1 MTHHRRKATRFALA
15 LALAAATFAGPAKA
29 ADPYEINAILPQT
42 GTAAALGKS
51 FAVSLGVLETVT
63 NKAGGIA
70 GRPIK
75 FVIQDDQSNP
85 QITLQI
91 TNGLIAKQVPI
102 VIGPTLTATCSAI
115 APLLKDGPVD
125 MCTSPGLHPPP
136 GSFSFSATPSTLD
149 ITTVTARY
157 AEHKGWKKVAF
168 IITTDSSGQDGE
180 RALTQAFAEFK
191 DISVVDIEHFGATDL
206 SVTAQLSRIKA
217 AGAEALDIWA
227 TGTAAGTA
235 LRDAHDLAF
244 DIPILASYSNATW
257 AQMDAYKSFLPKDLL
272 FAAPPTMAGNE
283 LPRGQLRDTVQQF
296 YAAFRAAGIK
306 PEVGNPGAWE
316 AGLLAINAFKHL
328 GLNATAAQMREYL
341 AQLKGHTGVV
351 GTYDFRAIPQR
362 GIDWKSSILM
372 TRWDP
377 AKGMWVG
384 ISPLGG

>member
-1 MTHHRRKATRFALA
+1 
-15 LALAAATFAGPAKA
+15 
-29 ADPYEINAILPQT
+29 
-42 GTAAALGKS
+42 
-51 FAVSLGVLETVT
+51 
-63 NKAGGIA
+63 
-70 GRPIK
+70 
-75 FVIQDDQSNP
+75 
-85 QITLQI
+85 
-91 TNGLIAKQVPI
+91 
-102 VIGPTLTATCSAI
+102 
-115 APLLKDGPVD
+115 

-136 GSFSFSATPSTLD
+136 GSFSFSATPSTVD
-149 ITTVTARY
+149 IATVTARY

-191 DISVVDIEHFGATDL
+191 DISVVDIEHFSATDL
-206 SVTAQLSRIKA
+206 NVNAQLSRIKA
-217 AGAEALDIWA
+217 AGAEVLDIWA
-227 TGTAAGTA
+227 TGTATGTA

-244 DIPILASYSNATW
+244 DIPIITSYSNATW
-257 AQMDAYKSFLPKDLL
+257 AQMDAYKSFLPRDLL

-296 YAAFRAAGIK
+296 YAAFRAAGTK

-316 AGLLAINAFKHL
+316 AGLLAIDAFKHL

-341 AQLKGHTGVV
+341 AALKGHTGVV